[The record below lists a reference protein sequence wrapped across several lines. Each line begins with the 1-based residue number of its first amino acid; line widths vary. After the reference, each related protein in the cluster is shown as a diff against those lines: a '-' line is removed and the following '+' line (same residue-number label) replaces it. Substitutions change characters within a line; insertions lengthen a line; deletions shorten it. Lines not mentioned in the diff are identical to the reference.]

1 MSESAGI
8 QLPDTV
14 EAIEYF
20 YEQGMTDGLPVV
32 PPTAEPVGAFLEA
45 GGTEPGEV
53 IGTRASRNW
62 VVTAQKVAVNA
73 VMAGCKA
80 EYAPVVLASIRALL
94 KPEFNASAIAETAG
108 TSAPLIVVNGP
119 IRKEIDVNGGWNLFG
134 PGWRANATIG
144 RTLRLVLMNVC
155 REIPGVTD
163 KSTFGHPGRY
173 TFCIAENEEASPW
186 EPYHVEHG
194 MALESSAVGLFPV
207 CHPMEVFNQSD
218 PIPEQIL
225 DTLSHTIAANLVC
238 HGPVML
244 IMSPEHAQNI
254 GPAGWSKQDVKEYLA
269 KRANEFQ
276 PQFAYE
282 RERIGALGGTWYPG
296 TDDPDDSGIPTTP
309 EGITLLVAGGEGGGH
324 STIIPLWGQGVLS
337 KSVLEPVS
345 PA

>member
-1 MSESAGI
+1 MSKG
-8 QLPDTV
+8 L
-14 EAIEYF
+14 
-20 YEQGMTDGLPVV
+20 TDGLPVV
-32 PPTAEPVGAFLEA
+32 PPTPEAVAAFLEA
-45 GGTEPGEV
+45 GGLAPDV
-53 IGTRASRNW
+53 VLGTRPSRNW

-119 IRKEIDVNGGWNLFG
+119 IRKELDVNGGWNLFG

-194 MALESSAVGLFPV
+194 MSPESSAVGLFPA

-218 PIPEQIL
+218 PIPEA
-225 DTLSHTIAANLVC
+225 DSRHTQSYHRSEPGLPRAGNA
-238 HGPVML
+238 HHEPRARA
-244 IMSPEHAQNI
+244 EHR
-254 GPAGWSKQDVKEYLA
+254 AGGMEQA
-269 KRANEFQ
+269 GRQ
-276 PQFAYE
+276 
-282 RERIGALGGTWYPG
+282 
-296 TDDPDDSGIPTTP
+296 GIP
-309 EGITLLVAGGEGGGH
+309 GQASQRVSASVRLRAGADRGAWRDLVPGH
-324 STIIPLWGQGVLS
+324 R
-337 KSVLEPVS
+337 
-345 PA
+345 

>member
-1 MSESAGI
+1 M
-8 QLPDTV
+8 PDTV

-20 YEQGMTDGLPVV
+20 YEQGLTDGLPVI
-32 PPTAEPVGAFLEA
+32 PPTAETVGAFLEA

-53 IGTRASRNW
+53 IGTRPSRNW

-73 VMAGCKA
+73 IMAGCKA

-119 IRKEIDVNGGWNLFG
+119 IRKELNVNGGWNLFG

-194 MALESSAVGLFPV
+194 MSLQSSAVGLFPAL
-207 CHPMEVFNQSD
+207 HPMEVFNQSD
-218 PIPEQIL
+218 PSPEAIL
-225 DTLSHTIAANLVC
+225 DTLSHTLAANQVC
-238 HGPVML
+238 HGSGNAHHEPRARA
-244 IMSPEHAQNI
+244 EHRACGMEQE
-254 GPAGWSKQDVKEYLA
+254 GRQGVPGQAGKRVSASLRLRPPTRPSAWRRLA
-269 KRANEFQ
+269 PQQRQ
-276 PQFAYE
+276 P
-282 RERIGALGGTWYPG
+282 RRCDHPCHLRRNHPTGRRWRGRRPLHGDPALGPR
-296 TDDPDDSGIPTTP
+296 
-309 EGITLLVAGGEGGGH
+309 H
-324 STIIPLWGQGVLS
+324 
-337 KSVLEPVS
+337 
-345 PA
+345 

>member
-1 MSESAGI
+1 MADSAGI

-32 PPTAEPVGAFLEA
+32 PPTAETVGAFLEA
-45 GGTEPGEV
+45 GGTGPGEV

-119 IRKEIDVNGGWNLFG
+119 IRKELNVNGGWNLFG

-194 MALESSAVGLFPV
+194 MALESSAVGLIPCLSSNGGVQPV
-207 CHPMEVFNQSD
+207 
-218 PIPEQIL
+218 
-225 DTLSHTIAANLVC
+225 
-238 HGPVML
+238 GPGPGAD
-244 IMSPEHAQNI
+244 SRHA
-254 GPAGWSKQDVKEYLA
+254 
-269 KRANEFQ
+269 
-276 PQFAYE
+276 
-282 RERIGALGGTWYPG
+282 
-296 TDDPDDSGIPTTP
+296 
-309 EGITLLVAGGEGGGH
+309 
-324 STIIPLWGQGVLS
+324 
-337 KSVLEPVS
+337 
-345 PA
+345 